1 MQSALGAGDAA
12 FCSMRLKAALNGIRR
27 SELLNEDD
35 LVAMSA
41 SCIVPGL
48 VSKSSPL
55 GNLPAKHSQ
64 DGIPA

>member
-1 MQSALGAGDAA
+1 
-12 FCSMRLKAALNGIRR
+12 MRLKAALKGIRR

-48 VSKSSPL
+48 VSNHRRWEICQPSIIK
-55 GNLPAKHSQ
+55 